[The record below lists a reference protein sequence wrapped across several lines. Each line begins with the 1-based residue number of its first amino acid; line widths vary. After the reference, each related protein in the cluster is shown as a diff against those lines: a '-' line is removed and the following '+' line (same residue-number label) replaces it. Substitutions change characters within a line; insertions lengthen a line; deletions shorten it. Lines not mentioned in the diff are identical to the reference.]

1 MNIVDSSAK
10 KGVMIINGQT
20 IDLFNIQ
27 PRQISMPKMVQ
38 GLQGVVRFNGYSDW
52 SVAQHSFLLANIIQ
66 NVASN
71 LFNQLVTAIE
81 QDNTEKFNHLMP
93 YFDGLNFT
101 LDVSDKKSLEML
113 FKHRFILSEYFSAL
127 LAYDALIHDFSE
139 ALTGDII
146 RPFKQL
152 VPEIREMENKIDKQI
167 RAIHGALPE
176 MPVLVD
182 LLDKQLATVEAYHL
196 TRFYGKTLLTE
207 TDDFQVR
214 AFNSVF
220 SNEKAAYLN
229 QLLALEEVSEIEPIS
244 DSMIYRFLQQS
255 AMKFE
260 DIKALSNEN
269 FLKIYIDYA
278 VRLKY
283 TLTVIKID
291 PCFIGGVK

>member
-1 MNIVDSSAK
+1 MNIVDSSAQ

-38 GLQGVVRFNGYSDW
+38 GLQGVIRFNGYSDW

-66 NVASN
+66 NVAGN
-71 LFNQLVTAIE
+71 LFNQLVTAVE
-81 QDNTEKFNHLMP
+81 QGNAEKLNRLIP

-101 LDVSDKKSLEML
+101 LDVSNKESLQAL

-167 RAIHGALPE
+167 RVIHGALPE

-182 LLDKQLATVEAYHL
+182 LLDKQLATIEAYHL

-207 TDDFQVR
+207 TDDFQVK

-229 QLLALEEVSEIEPIS
+229 QLLALEEVSAVEPIS
-244 DSMIYRFLQQS
+244 DAMIYRFLQQS

-269 FLKIYIDYA
+269 FLKVYIDYA

-283 TLTVIKID
+283 TLTVIKVD

>member
-1 MNIVDSSAK
+1 M
-10 KGVMIINGQT
+10 
-20 IDLFNIQ
+20 
-27 PRQISMPKMVQ
+27 
-38 GLQGVVRFNGYSDW
+38 
-52 SVAQHSFLLANIIQ
+52 
-66 NVASN
+66 
-71 LFNQLVTAIE
+71 
-81 QDNTEKFNHLMP
+81 
-93 YFDGLNFT
+93 
-101 LDVSDKKSLEML
+101 
-113 FKHRFILSEYFSAL
+113 
-127 LAYDALIHDFSE
+127 AYDALIHDFSE

-229 QLLALEEVSEIEPIS
+229 QLLVLEEVSEIEPIS

-255 AMKFE
+255 AVKFE
-260 DIKALSNEN
+260 DIKTSSNEYL
-269 FLKIYIDYA
+269 LKMYVDYA
-278 VRLKY
+278 VKLKNKLK
-283 TLTVIKID
+283 TINVDLCLTE
-291 PCFIGGVK
+291 GVK

>member
-1 MNIVDSSAK
+1 MNIVDSSAQ

-255 AMKFE
+255 AVKFE
-260 DIKALSNEN
+260 DIKTSSNEYL
-269 FLKIYIDYA
+269 LKMYVDYA
-278 VRLKY
+278 VKLKN
-283 TLTVIKID
+283 TLKTINVD
-291 PCFIGGVK
+291 LYLTEGVK

>member
-1 MNIVDSSAK
+1 MYNYKFNSKEKQMNIVDSSAQ

-66 NVASN
+66 NVTNN
-71 LFNQLVTAIE
+71 LFNQLVTAVE
-81 QDNTEKFNHLMP
+81 QGNVEKFNRLMP
-93 YFDGLNFT
+93 YFQGSTFSVDITNKENI
-101 LDVSDKKSLEML
+101 DVLLKN
-113 FKHRFILSEYFSAL
+113 RFVLAEYFAAL

-167 RAIHGALPE
+167 RVIHGALPE

-220 SNEKAAYLN
+220 SNEKAAY
-229 QLLALEEVSEIEPIS
+229 
-244 DSMIYRFLQQS
+244 
-255 AMKFE
+255 
-260 DIKALSNEN
+260 
-269 FLKIYIDYA
+269 
-278 VRLKY
+278 
-283 TLTVIKID
+283 
-291 PCFIGGVK
+291 

>member
-255 AMKFE
+255 AVKFE
-260 DIKALSNEN
+260 DIKTSSNEYL
-269 FLKIYIDYA
+269 LKMYVDYA
-278 VRLKY
+278 VKLKN
-283 TLTVIKID
+283 TLKTINVD
-291 PCFIGGVK
+291 LYLTEGVK

>member
-1 MNIVDSSAK
+1 MTAVE
-10 KGVMIINGQT
+10 
-20 IDLFNIQ
+20 
-27 PRQISMPKMVQ
+27 Q
-38 GLQGVVRFNGYSDW
+38 G
-52 SVAQHSFLLANIIQ
+52 
-66 NVASN
+66 NV
-71 LFNQLVTAIE
+71 
-81 QDNTEKFNHLMP
+81 EKFNRLMP
-93 YFDGLNFT
+93 YFQGSTFSVDITNKENI
-101 LDVSDKKSLEML
+101 DVLLKN
-113 FKHRFILSEYFSAL
+113 RFVLAEYFAAL

-229 QLLALEEVSEIEPIS
+229 QLLVLEEVSEIEPIS

-255 AMKFE
+255 AVKFE
-260 DIKALSNEN
+260 DIKTSSNEYL
-269 FLKIYIDYA
+269 LKMYVDYA
-278 VRLKY
+278 VKLKN
-283 TLTVIKID
+283 TLKTINVD
-291 PCFIGGVK
+291 LCLTEGVK

>member
-167 RAIHGALPE
+167 RVIHGALPE

-255 AMKFE
+255 AVKFE
-260 DIKALSNEN
+260 DIKTSSNEYL
-269 FLKIYIDYA
+269 LKMYVDYA
-278 VRLKY
+278 VKLKN
-283 TLTVIKID
+283 TLKTINVELYLTE
-291 PCFIGGVK
+291 GVK

>member
-229 QLLALEEVSEIEPIS
+229 QLLVLEEVSEIEPIS

-255 AMKFE
+255 AVKFE
-260 DIKALSNEN
+260 DIKTSSNEYL
-269 FLKIYIDYA
+269 LKMYVDYA
-278 VRLKY
+278 VKLKN
-283 TLTVIKID
+283 TLNTINVD
-291 PCFIGGVK
+291 LFLTEGVK

>member
-1 MNIVDSSAK
+1 MNIVDSSAQR
-10 KGVMIINGQT
+10 GVMIINGQT

-66 NVASN
+66 NVTNN
-71 LFNQLVTAIE
+71 LFNQFVTAVE
-81 QDNTEKFNHLMP
+81 QGNVEKFNRLMP
-93 YFDGLNFT
+93 YFQGSTFSVDITNKENI
-101 LDVSDKKSLEML
+101 DVLLKN
-113 FKHRFILSEYFSAL
+113 RFVLAEYFAAL

-229 QLLALEEVSEIEPIS
+229 QLLVLEEVSEIEPIS

-255 AMKFE
+255 AVKFE
-260 DIKALSNEN
+260 DIKTSSNEYL
-269 FLKIYIDYA
+269 LKMYVDYA
-278 VRLKY
+278 VKLKN
-283 TLTVIKID
+283 TLKTINVD
-291 PCFIGGVK
+291 LCLTEGVK

>member
-255 AMKFE
+255 AVKFE
-260 DIKALSNEN
+260 DIKTSSNEYL
-269 FLKIYIDYA
+269 LKMYVDYA
-278 VRLKY
+278 VKLK
-283 TLTVIKID
+283 THLKLSM
-291 PCFIGGVK
+291 

>member
-229 QLLALEEVSEIEPIS
+229 QLLALEEISEIEPIS

-255 AMKFE
+255 AVKFE
-260 DIKALSNEN
+260 DIKTSSNEYL
-269 FLKIYIDYA
+269 LKMYVDYA
-278 VRLKY
+278 VKLKN
-283 TLTVIKID
+283 TLKTINVELYLTE
-291 PCFIGGVK
+291 GVK

>member
-1 MNIVDSSAK
+1 MNIVDSSAQR
-10 KGVMIINGQT
+10 GVMIINGQT

-66 NVASN
+66 NVTSN
-71 LFNQLVTAIE
+71 LFNQLVTAVE
-81 QDNTEKFNHLMP
+81 QGNVEKFNRLMP
-93 YFDGLNFT
+93 YFQGSTFSVDIANKENV
-101 LDVSDKKSLEML
+101 DVLLKN
-113 FKHRFILSEYFSAL
+113 RFVLAEYFSAI

-255 AMKFE
+255 AVKFE
-260 DIKALSNEN
+260 DIKTSNNEYL
-269 FLKIYIDYA
+269 LKMYVDYA
-278 VRLKY
+278 VKLKN
-283 TLTVIKID
+283 TLKTINVD
-291 PCFIGGVK
+291 LFLTEGVK